1 MEVDQPRTSERDGAS
16 YVGQRIAKEFDGGRV
31 YRGTVRYYV
40 PSDGAG
46 GSGPGSG
53 LWHVVYED
61 DDEEDLNADELRA
74 AMRLAAAAAGD
85 GAAGDGAASGA
96 NANANSSSGSNA
108 NSSSSRT
115 SNAFAD
121 EVERIVQSAEGREL
135 SAAAADG
142 GVGGGGG
149 GSGSSPPVG
158 SPPARITGAGAP
170 GGPLAAAEI
179 GRLSV
184 LCASLEQQQ
193 PTGAG
198 ATAAA
203 SSAAANNPLRQTD
216 AEAAHSV
223 LPGAAA
229 SDDDGSGAAYA
240 SDACP
245 PLSGWAGVDGDV
257 LAQLIPML
265 ERHVRSASNVDLVGE
280 ARAVA
285 EHAGGGGGGRKK
297 KKAKAAAAGGSCG
310 GSSGEDDED
319 GGNGNNNNKAATV
332 GEVRYNWELVSS
344 LRTSV
349 HGHVLRYLCM
359 YVDVVGVGRSMI
371 SFCFCWLVDRT
382 AVPISRLSRRDL
394 LSIDHDCHT

>member
-16 YVGQRIAKEFDGGRV
+16 YVGQRIAKEFDGGNV
-31 YRGTVRYYV
+31 YRGTVTRYYV
-40 PSDGAG
+40 PSNAGGAG
-46 GSGPGSG
+46 SGSGSGG

-108 NSSSSRT
+108 NSSSSSRT

-135 SAAAADG
+135 SASAADG

-149 GSGSSPPVG
+149 GSGPPVG

-170 GGPLAAAEI
+170 GGPLTAAEI

-193 PTGAG
+193 QTA
-198 ATAAA
+198 AVASAAA
-203 SSAAANNPLRQTD
+203 SSAANHPLRRTD
-216 AEAAHSV
+216 AGAAHSV

-229 SDDDGSGAAYA
+229 SDDGECGAAA

-285 EHAGGGGGGRKK
+285 EHAGAGGGGGGGGRKK
-297 KKAKAAAAGGSCG
+297 KKAEAAGAGGSSG

-319 GGNGNNNNKAATV
+319 GGNGNNNNNNNNNKAATV
-332 GEVRYNWELVSS
+332 GEVRYNLELS
-344 LRTSV
+344 LRCERPCMGMMSIYV
-349 HGHVLRYLCM
+349 CNGMFVCVWDVCLCE
-359 YVDVVGVGRSMI
+359 
-371 SFCFCWLVDRT
+371 
-382 AVPISRLSRRDL
+382 
-394 LSIDHDCHT
+394 